1 MKAIDNMEECREVF
15 MLFDKKGDGKIDAAQ
30 VFEVLRSLDENPK
43 NSDVHQCLAKFDKTA
58 RISFENFLPVLSH
71 VRNNKIPYS
80 MEDFIKGL
88 SHFDKEG
95 EGFITSAELRQVLT
109 TMGDKLSD
117 EEFDKLVAG
126 QEDNGKIKIE
136 TFVKTIMQ

>member
-15 MLFDKKGDGKIDAAQ
+15 MLFDKKGDGKIDAAQASFIDRFVDARASLKHIQ

-71 VRNNKIPYS
+71 VRNNK
-80 MEDFIKGL
+80 
-88 SHFDKEG
+88 
-95 EGFITSAELRQVLT
+95 
-109 TMGDKLSD
+109 
-117 EEFDKLVAG
+117 
-126 QEDNGKIKIE
+126 
-136 TFVKTIMQ
+136 